1 MSLKYPSFR
10 TFNLSSLHES
20 TKGLRNYFMPVDEN
34 WWIVSSHQFGASS
47 GTGYLMLFAW
57 IFFLTLTKG
66 CLISGFQCMVQSVIG
81 LNISNPRTDFVLF
94 YLWGHL
100 QRGQKQPQ
108 FSLQLQIYPFNTRS
122 VLSKFRV
129 RTGVSPGNQIHS
141 SNLWILGIP
150 KMYMGTL
157 GYNVRISL

>member
-20 TKGLRNYFMPVDEN
+20 TKGWRNYFMPDGEN

-66 CLISGFQCMVQSVIG
+66 CLISGFQCTSNCCTFPDFIQHPISIPFSGTVHMCLRGASSRACRESPWPERIGELDSVSCKLLSTWYVEYCSFVQWVWKVLIG
-81 LNISNPRTDFVLF
+81 KDLAI
-94 YLWGHL
+94 
-100 QRGQKQPQ
+100 KE
-108 FSLQLQIYPFNTRS
+108 
-122 VLSKFRV
+122 
-129 RTGVSPGNQIHS
+129 
-141 SNLWILGIP
+141 
-150 KMYMGTL
+150 
-157 GYNVRISL
+157 